1 MADKEGTEVK
11 KKTLSQRQKEEE
23 KREKIEKLNAQKES
37 LGSRLA
43 AVEALRSG
51 FSFPDLQGAEVEHS
65 QYGPGKVVSQNES
78 VLTIDYDGVEK
89 KQKLPFVVAG
99 GFLHLPDSEMET
111 QFVQMEDLDKQKS
124 TLEKELHFIESLLGD
139 LNKN

>member
-1 MADKEGTEVK
+1 MAEKEGTEVK
-11 KKTLSQRQKEEE
+11 KKSLSQRQKEEE

>member
-1 MADKEGTEVK
+1 MAEKEGTEVK

-124 TLEKELHFIESLLGD
+124 TLVKELHFIESLLGD

>member
-1 MADKEGTEVK
+1 MAEKEGTEVK

-65 QYGPGKVVSQNES
+65 LYGPGKVVSQNES

-124 TLEKELHFIESLLGD
+124 TLEKELHFIESLLGY

>member
-1 MADKEGTEVK
+1 MAEKEGTEVK

-111 QFVQMEDLDKQKS
+111 QFVQMEDLDKQKC

>member
-37 LGSRLA
+37 LESRLA

-124 TLEKELHFIESLLGD
+124 ALEKELHFIESLLGD

>member
-51 FSFPDLQGAEVEHS
+51 A
-65 QYGPGKVVSQNES
+65 
-78 VLTIDYDGVEK
+78 
-89 KQKLPFVVAG
+89 LPVWTRQSG
-99 GFLHLPDSEMET
+99 EPE
-111 QFVQMEDLDKQKS
+111 
-124 TLEKELHFIESLLGD
+124 
-139 LNKN
+139 

>member
-1 MADKEGTEVK
+1 MADREGTEVK

-23 KREKIEKLNAQKES
+23 KREKIEKLNAQRES

-51 FSFPDLQGAEVEHS
+51 FSFPDLQGADVEHS

-99 GFLHLPDSEMET
+99 GFLHLQDAEMET
-111 QFVQMEDLDKQKS
+111 QFVQMEDLDRQKS
-124 TLEKELHFIESLLGD
+124 ALEKELHFVESLLGD

>member
-1 MADKEGTEVK
+1 MAEKEGTEVK